1 MDEIPLEYDYGPGEQ
16 CGEES
21 PHGESGPCIKAE
33 GHPDSIHEDARG
45 HRFYA

>member
-1 MDEIPLEYDYGPGEQ
+1 MSYTPGPGEQ

-21 PHGESGPCIKAE
+21 STGESGPCVKAE
-33 GHPDSIHEDARG
+33 GHHETIHEDARG